1 MTWTYTASL
10 WGGQGLPPPVKNC
23 YDNKSSLLSYERQ
36 TWPTP
41 QPSHHRGSVLS
52 SHPFLTWAVPVSAPL
67 VPLCLSFLP
76 CACAVTPALPQ
87 AYQENW
93 WNNVCEVFSFARM
106 KGDDYKARAVL
117 QRLQNVSKLQPLCL
131 LNCRTTR
138 RIKAVSPCVDC
149 CSGGLL
155 PPPGR
160 NPEERDLPRLWTQP
174 NLKTSRTMVSWNT
187 LSRRNG
193 VNPHSR
199 HSLLRSSMKAGIK
212 HKRQPWEEE
221 MQTRGEKVVSPRLF
235 LPQKPAQW
243 LTKVGAACV
252 TLSLGSVNLLSHKAK
267 GGGGEKQN

>member
-1 MTWTYTASL
+1 MTCTYTASL
-10 WGGQGLPPPVKNC
+10 WGGQGLPQPIKNC
-23 YDNKSSLLSYERQ
+23 YDNKSSLPSYERQ

-41 QPSHHRGSVLS
+41 QHSYHRGSVLG
-52 SHPFLTWAVPVSAPL
+52 SHPFPTWAVPVSAPL

-106 KGDDYKARAVL
+106 KRAMTTKPKQYYRTFL
-117 QRLQNVSKLQPLCL
+117 SCNHFCL

-160 NPEERDLPRLWTQP
+160 NPEERGLPRLWTQP

-187 LSRRNG
+187 SSRRNG
-193 VNPHSR
+193 VNQHSL

-221 MQTRGEKVVSPRLF
+221 MQTRREKVVSPRLF

-243 LTKVGAACV
+243 LAKVGAACV
-252 TLSLGSVNLLSHKAK
+252 TLSLG
-267 GGGGEKQN
+267 